1 MVKYTKTE
9 VMRALKDYGK
19 RGQKWARLLLPILNK
34 EFADKKT
41 DDARNWAIRLSQS
54 IVKSRLP
61 IIRIPVDHMKHED
74 FMKVLRRVEV
84 RAFLYADWWVEVDG
98 VEITIPAETRKDKNG
113 WLYTVKERTVSG
125 WNGALYYQPLPN
137 KLEDSSN
144 DESGQS
150 L

>member
-1 MVKYTKTE
+1 MVEYTKTE
-9 VMRALKDYGK
+9 VMRALGEHGK
-19 RGQKWARLLLPILNK
+19 RGQKWAQFLLPILNT

-41 DDARNWAIRLSQS
+41 DDDRNWAIRLSQS
-54 IVKSRLP
+54 IVKNRLP
-61 IIRIPVDHMKHED
+61 IIKIPVDHMKHED
-74 FMKVLRRVEV
+74 FMKALRRIE
-84 RAFLYADWWVEVDG
+84 AKASLYADWWVEVDEA
-98 VEITIPAETRKDKNG
+98 EITIPAETRTDKNG
-113 WLYTVKERTVSG
+113 RMYTVRERTVSG

>member
-9 VMRALKDYGK
+9 VMRALKDYSK

-61 IIRIPVDHMKHED
+61 ALKLTVDKMEHED
-74 FMKVLRRVEV
+74 FIKTLKKIERK
-84 RAFLYADWWVEVDG
+84 ADLYADWWVDVEETEFETDFEVK
-98 VEITIPAETRKDKNG
+98 RDKNG
-113 WLYTVKERTVSG
+113 RMYTIKSKTVSG
-125 WNGALYYQPLPN
+125 WNGAIYYQPLPN
-137 KLEDSSN
+137 KLEDKK
-144 DESGQS
+144 
-150 L
+150 